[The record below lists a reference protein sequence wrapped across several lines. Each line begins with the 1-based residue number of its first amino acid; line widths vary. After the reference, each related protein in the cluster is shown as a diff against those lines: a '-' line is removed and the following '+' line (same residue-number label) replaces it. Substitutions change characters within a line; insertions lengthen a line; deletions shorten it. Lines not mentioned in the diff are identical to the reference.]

1 MSCLHL
7 VLSGEHGQ
15 EHRADP
21 NPLRGNARRE
31 ARLHLGDLRG
41 SESRYNGVMPACSRS
56 ERVSEYRSD
65 STLFTNL
72 LTNEENMREGHGER
86 LQRDQTRRH

>member
-21 NPLRGNARRE
+21 NPLRDNARRE
-31 ARLHLGDLRG
+31 ARLHLGDLCG
-41 SESRYNGVMPACSRS
+41 SESRFHGVMPACSRS
-56 ERVSEYRSD
+56 ERVSEYRAD

-72 LTNEENMREGHGER
+72 LTNGENHER
-86 LQRDQTRRH
+86 RIR